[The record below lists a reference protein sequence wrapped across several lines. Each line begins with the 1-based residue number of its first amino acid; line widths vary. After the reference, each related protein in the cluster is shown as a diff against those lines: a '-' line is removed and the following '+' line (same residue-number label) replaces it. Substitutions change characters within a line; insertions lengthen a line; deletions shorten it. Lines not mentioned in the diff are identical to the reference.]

1 MGEQTA
7 EALQGKGG
15 SPSLKGVC
23 TFKFNLSVFLP
34 LCLSIGHRLL
44 TDRVLLVVGKMRHGL
59 ITLCVALG
67 LFVPHI
73 KMAGDMLV
81 LPS

>member
-23 TFKFNLSVFLP
+23 TFKFNLSVFLSSS
-34 LCLSIGHRLL
+34 LSLHRPQ
-44 TDRVLLVVGKMRHGL
+44 
-59 ITLCVALG
+59 VA
-67 LFVPHI
+67 
-73 KMAGDMLV
+73 D
-81 LPS
+81 